1 MNLDNALLGFWF
13 SVIAAGSTMLGWVIV
28 AIKKDLSKK
37 VIALTLLFAAI
48 AMLAVSFFE
57 LIPGTIDAGLG
68 SLEIFIWLILGA
80 GAVQVLRFIGDK
92 FYGPKH
98 SLQQSATL
106 VAIAVALHNIP
117 EGAAAIATTIVD
129 LQSGIATTIAIALH
143 NIPEGVA
150 IAATALAAAGSRTR
164 AFVLVSIAALAEVSG
179 AGIVLYESAA
189 LSEILIAKLLTLVA
203 GIMITLSVLEL
214 IPNGVKSL
222 RSLRDLDH

>member
-1 MNLDNALLGFWF
+1 M
-13 SVIAAGSTMLGWVIV
+13 
-28 AIKKDLSKK
+28 
-37 VIALTLLFAAI
+37 
-48 AMLAVSFFE
+48 
-57 LIPGTIDAGLG
+57 
-68 SLEIFIWLILGA
+68 
-80 GAVQVLRFIGDK
+80 
-92 FYGPKH
+92 
-98 SLQQSATL
+98 
-106 VAIAVALHNIP
+106 ALHNIP